1 MHTLSVFDVY
11 IDFTKKARV
20 VARGHVTDP
29 PSSLTYSSIVACDS
43 VWLAFFGCHT
53 ERLGHSFDR

>member
-43 VWLAFFGCHT
+43 VWLAFFW
-53 ERLGHSFDR
+53 LSY